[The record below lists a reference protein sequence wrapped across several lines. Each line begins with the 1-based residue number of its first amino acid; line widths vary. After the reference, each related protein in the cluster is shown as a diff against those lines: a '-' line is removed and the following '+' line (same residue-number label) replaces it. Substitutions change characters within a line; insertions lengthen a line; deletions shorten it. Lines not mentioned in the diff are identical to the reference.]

1 MNLQERSRIPCKQK
15 SLIALNHFNC
25 CRHQK
30 PTPAVE
36 DDDDDIERVEGSE
49 LPPISELQSESIQDR
64 SELILAEHEKLAKSE
79 AK

>member
-1 MNLQERSRIPCKQK
+1 MSLQERSRIPCKRK
-15 SLIALNHFNC
+15 FLISLNHFIC
-25 CRHQK
+25 VRRKK
-30 PTPAVE
+30 PNPAAE
-36 DDDDDIERVEGSE
+36 DDDDDIERVERSE